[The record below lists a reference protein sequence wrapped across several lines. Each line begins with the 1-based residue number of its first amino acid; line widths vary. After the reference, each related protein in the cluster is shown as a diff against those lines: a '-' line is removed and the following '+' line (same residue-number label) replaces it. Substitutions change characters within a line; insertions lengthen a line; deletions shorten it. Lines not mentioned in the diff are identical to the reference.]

1 MRGAVIAGLFYCHEN
16 FCRANLVIVERREN
30 AGPFDFAQGRLF
42 DFILASQ

>member
-1 MRGAVIAGLFYCHEN
+1 
-16 FCRANLVIVERREN
+16 LVIVERKGN